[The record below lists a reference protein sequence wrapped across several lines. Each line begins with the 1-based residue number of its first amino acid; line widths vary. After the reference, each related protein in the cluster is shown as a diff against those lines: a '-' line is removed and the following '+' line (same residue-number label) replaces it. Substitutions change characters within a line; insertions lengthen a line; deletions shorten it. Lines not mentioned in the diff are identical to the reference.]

1 MDENKSED
9 EMSDSEIL
17 KSCERE
23 LSDLI
28 QNSSSGVSLNNDSEK
43 SAEKR
48 KQRDED
54 NDDEEGLSTVI
65 KRKPK
70 RLLRSFST
78 TLENNNIPPSE
89 ENISSDNSV
98 LYEVCITSLENLPK
112 QIAMAQLLQSEN
124 IKEINRI
131 KYKGPN
137 RIFVQFKTREDAMK
151 LVESDKFKELGYRC
165 QMINEL
171 SMSFGVVKGVDLDI
185 SEENLVQI
193 FQSSTE
199 IISIKRLK
207 RFDENGKW
215 VNSESIRI
223 CFKGNLPRKEYA
235 YDCCFKVE
243 PLIFPVT

>member
-89 ENISSDNSV
+89 ENISSGNSV

-112 QIAMAQLLQSEN
+112 QIAMAKLLQSEN

-137 RIFVQFKTREDAMK
+137 RIFVQFKIREDAMK
-151 LVESDKFKELGYRC
+151 LVESDKFKELGFRC
-165 QMINEL
+165 QMIMNYLCHSEL
-171 SMSFGVVKGVDLDI
+171 S
-185 SEENLVQI
+185 
-193 FQSSTE
+193 
-199 IISIKRLK
+199 
-207 RFDENGKW
+207 
-215 VNSESIRI
+215 
-223 CFKGNLPRKEYA
+223 KE
-235 YDCCFKVE
+235 
-243 PLIFPVT
+243 